1 MSITSVKEHLKKY
14 NLDNQII
21 TMNESTATVKE
32 AAISLKCEEK
42 EIAKTLSFKTKTDI
56 ILIVMAGDVK
66 IDNSKY
72 REKFHEKAKML
83 SSEEVEIETGHPV
96 GGVCPFGINK
106 DVKLYLD
113 KSLKR
118 FKYIYPACGSPHN
131 AIKISIDKLEE
142 VTNYP
147 EWIDVCK
154 VKD

>member
-56 ILIVMAGDVK
+56 ILIVMA
-66 IDNSKY
+66 SKY

-83 SSEEVEIETGHPV
+83 SSEEVEIETGHPI

-118 FKYIYPACGSPHN
+118 FKYIYPACGSPH
-131 AIKISIDKLEE
+131 KI
-142 VTNYP
+142 
-147 EWIDVCK
+147 WIYISSLW
-154 VKD
+154 